1 MNRFEIDGRTV
12 PAAEVAKRLDHVR
25 LWVQDEEILDGLAV
39 AMDELPDEVPLDD
52 LEDRLET
59 LPDLAPT
66 ITVARW
72 ALLCELVCPEL
83 YMDSPASK
91 KTSAAIPGSRSMLWR
106 LSERARTGRAL
117 QHPRD
122 SHGVE
127 EAKQLELFAGS

>member
-1 MNRFEIDGRTV
+1 MNRFEVDARTL
-12 PAAEVAKRLDHVR
+12 PAAEVAKRLNHVR
-25 LWVQDEEILDGLAV
+25 VWVQDQDILDGLAV
-39 AMDELPDEVPLDD
+39 SMDELPDEVALDE

-59 LPDLAPT
+59 IPDLVPT

-83 YMDSPASK
+83 YVDSPASK

-122 SHGVE
+122 THGVE
-127 EAKQLELFAGS
+127 EVKQLELFA